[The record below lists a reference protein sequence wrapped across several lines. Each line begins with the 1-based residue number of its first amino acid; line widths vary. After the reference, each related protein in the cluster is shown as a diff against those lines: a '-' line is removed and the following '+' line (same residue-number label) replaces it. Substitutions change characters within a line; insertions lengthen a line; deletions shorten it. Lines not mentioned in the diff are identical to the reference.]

1 MMREQLLQFLQYNDW
16 ANKELLTGILQLSD
30 KEEAVALFSHMIQA
44 QDVWYSRVVP
54 GIAPPNTAPFAAA
67 KLLDEWERSTSRWR
81 EYLANSSDEELEKEI
96 VFITF
101 TGLKK
106 AAKIKDTAF
115 QINCHSVHHR
125 AQIAKMIS
133 RQGVKVPVTD
143 YILTAWRDVE

>member
-1 MMREQLLQFLQYNDW
+1 MKEQLQQLLQYNDW
-16 ANKELLTGILQLSD
+16 ANKELLDALLQLPD
-30 KEEAVALFSHMIQA
+30 KREAVAMFSHMIQA
-44 QDVWYSRVVP
+44 QDIWYSRVVP
-54 GIAPPNTAPFAAA
+54 GTDPPNTTPFAEHE
-67 KLLDEWERSTSRWR
+67 LLNEWERSTARWHD
-81 EYLANSSDEELEKEI
+81 YLFNRNDAELEKEI

-106 AAKIKDTAF
+106 AAKIKDAII